1 MFRVTLSALM
11 MLCLSSTTY
20 AHEFWIEPQNYQVQ
34 KGAPITADLKNGQK
48 FKGSNLAYFDNRIAR
63 FEVVQNGTVTPVT
76 GRLGDVPALQV
87 TAPDD
92 GLLVVV
98 HQTAPSKITYKEWDK
113 FQAFAD
119 HKDFGEMRARHESL
133 GFPTDKF
140 KETYTRYAKALIA
153 VGDGNGADAPTGME
167 TEFVALS
174 NPYTDNLTQGMAV
187 QVLYRDASRP
197 DAQIE
202 IFDRAPDNTVTITT
216 TPTNAEG
223 RALIPVLPG
232 HTYLLDAVVLR
243 EAPKGGDTVW
253 ETLWAALTFSV
264 PD

>member
-1 MFRVTLSALM
+1 MFRATLPALM
-11 MLCLSSTTY
+11 LLCLSNATY

-34 KGAPITADLKNGQK
+34 NGAPVTADLKNGQK
-48 FKGSNLAYFDNRIAR
+48 FNGSNLAFFENRIER
-63 FEVVQNGTVTPVT
+63 FELVQGGETTPVT
-76 GRLGDVPALQV
+76 GRLGDIPALQV
-87 TAPDD
+87 TATDN

-98 HQTAPSKITYKEWDK
+98 HQTAPSKITYKEWEK

-119 HKDFGEMRARHESL
+119 HKDFGEMRTRHESL

-153 VGDGNGADAPTGME
+153 VGDGKGADAATGME

-187 QVLYRDASRP
+187 QVLYQTAPRSS
-197 DAQIE
+197 AQIE
-202 IFDRAPDNTVTITT
+202 IFDRAPDETVTITT
-216 TPTNAEG
+216 THTDAEG
-223 RALIPVLPG
+223 RAMIPVLPG

>member
-1 MFRVTLSALM
+1 MFRAIAPALTL
-11 MLCLSSTTY
+11 LCLSSATY
-20 AHEFWIEPQNYQVQ
+20 AHEFWIEPQNYQIE
-34 KGAPITADLKNGQK
+34 KGAPLVADLKNGQK
-48 FKGSNLAYFDNRIAR
+48 FKGASLAFFDRRIER
-63 FEVVQNGTVTPVT
+63 FELFQGGDATPVE
-76 GRLGDVPALQV
+76 GRLGDIPALQG
-87 TAPDD
+87 TAGDD
-92 GLLVVV
+92 GLLVVI
-98 HQTAPSKITYKEWDK
+98 HQTAPSKISYKEWEK

-119 HKDFGEMRARHESL
+119 HKNFGEMRTRHEAL

-153 VGDGNGADAPTGME
+153 VGDGAGADVTTGME

-174 NPYTDNLTQGMAV
+174 NPYTDNLTEGMVVQILYQGAP
-187 QVLYRDASRP
+187 RA

-202 IFDRAPDNTVTITT
+202 IFERAQDDTVIITT
-216 TPTNAEG
+216 VLADAEG
-223 RALIPVLPG
+223 RALVPVLPG
-232 HTYLLDAVVLR
+232 HSYLLDAVVLR

>member
-1 MFRVTLSALM
+1 MLRVTLSALTL
-11 MLCLSSTTY
+11 LCLST
-20 AHEFWIEPQNYQVQ
+20 AALGHEFWIEPQNYQVQ
-34 KGAPITADLKNGQK
+34 KGAPFAAELRNGQK
-48 FKGSNLAYFDNRIAR
+48 FSGTNLAFFDNRFER
-63 FEVVQNGTVTPVT
+63 FDMIQGETITAVQ
-76 GRLGDVPALQV
+76 GRMGDVPALQT
-87 TAPDD
+87 TAQDT

-98 HQTAPSKITYKEWDK
+98 HQTKPSKITYKEWDK

-140 KETYTRYAKALIA
+140 KETYTRHAKALIA
-153 VGDGNGADAPTGME
+153 VGDGKGADVATGME

-174 NPYTDNLTQGMAV
+174 NPYTDDLTQGMAV
-187 QVLYRDASRP
+187 QVLYKDAPRSA
-197 DAQIE
+197 AQIE
-202 IFDRAPDNTVTITT
+202 IFDRAPDKTVTITIT
-216 TPTNAEG
+216 HTDGEG
-223 RALIPVLPG
+223 RAMIPVLPG

-243 EAPKGGDTVW
+243 QAPKGGDTVW